1 MGGGEVARYIGTYG
15 TERVAKA
22 VLAAAVPPFLYKSD
36 DNPDG
41 VLDDAAIAG
50 FLTGITNDR
59 IAFLDG
65 FTVGFFSAG
74 GKLKV
79 SEVQRVYARD
89 IAAFASP
96 KATLDCVNAFGATDF
111 RPDLA
116 KFSIPTLVI
125 HGDSDAIVPFEAS
138 GKRAHEA
145 VDGSELVVIEGGP
158 HAINASHVKQFNDA
172 LLAFLAR

>member
-1 MGGGEVARYIGTYG
+1 MFSR
-15 TERVAKA
+15 
-22 VLAAAVPPFLYKSD
+22 PPKPRSED

-50 FLTGITNDR
+50 FLSGIKDDR

-74 GKLKV
+74 GELNV

-89 IAAFASP
+89 ITAFASP
-96 KATLDCVNAFGATDF
+96 KATLDCVTAFGATDF

-116 KFSIPTLVI
+116 KFSIPTPVGPIHPYDEYALADSASTFGDGPGLRLVR
-125 HGDSDAIVPFEAS
+125 P
-138 GKRAHEA
+138 
-145 VDGSELVVIEGGP
+145 
-158 HAINASHVKQFNDA
+158 
-172 LLAFLAR
+172 